1 MSSGVRIG
9 DNLARLGR
17 EIGDNLEK
25 KAIYD
30 EAQAIA
36 PELNAA
42 YRNAFNLLQ
51 SGNTGEGYNQLFS
64 VATKY
69 ATNPIVAKMNEMALR
84 AGGELSDAFL
94 RKQIASSR
102 TFASGNGLTP
112 GQVDAQFD
120 GGAQTIPGSENEV
133 DVTGELPT
141 NEPDL
146 TADPTG
152 GVIPNMGGIVNDKLP
167 KVQTSP
173 SGRMASQSVAPS
185 VQQGQS
191 PAQIAALPPQQYAEA
206 SQGAIAGE
214 KESQDGFDTFDV
226 PEKLRPYFMGASQI
240 GLPMKSKTSV
250 SDTKN
255 VSSKGTYS
263 RGQTSTKTTP
273 EVDEKIR
280 EGWQAMTKAAS
291 NLEAS
296 AAVQDAIKKSG
307 GFDNLQV
314 APTKQGLGG
323 KESYALTWPGNSEK
337 AVPISKEDYNSFLA
351 IKSLP
356 VTASQTGAKFF
367 GASSPATAN
376 GKARVPNEIVSAL
389 KANPNDPKANQ
400 YLKETFGE
408 NAGYL
413 RNKIIGQ

>member
-1 MSSGVRIG
+1 MSSGIRIG
-9 DNLARLGR
+9 DSLARLGQQ
-17 EIGDNLEK
+17 IGENLEK
-25 KAIYD
+25 KAVYD

-42 YRNAFNLLQ
+42 YRNAFNLFQ
-51 SGNTGEGYNQLFS
+51 SGKTGEGYNQLFG

-69 ATNPIVAKMNEMALR
+69 ATNPIVARMNEMALR

-102 TFASGNGLTP
+102 TFSGGGAGLTP
-112 GQVDAQFD
+112 NQVDAQFD
-120 GGAQTIPGSENEV
+120 GDQT
-133 DVTGELPT
+133 
-141 NEPDL
+141 
-146 TADPTG
+146 
-152 GVIPNMGGIVNDKLP
+152 GVIPGTNPQTEAAQALPNDWGSNPDNPDNIPETNGIIVNDNP
-167 KVQTSP
+167 
-173 SGRMASQSVAPS
+173 QSNANP
-185 VQQGQS
+185 QPT
-191 PAQIAALPPQQYAEA
+191 PAQIAALPPQQYAQA

-214 KESQDGFDTFDV
+214 KDSQDGFDTFNV

-250 SDTKN
+250 SDTKS

-263 RGQTSTKTTP
+263 RGQTSTKSTP
-273 EVDEKIR
+273 EVDEKTR

-291 NLEAS
+291 TLDAS
-296 AAVQDAIKKSG
+296 APVQEAIKKAG

-314 APTKQGLGG
+314 TPGRDARGSETA
-323 KESYALTWPGNSEK
+323 ALTWPNRPKEEK
-337 AVPISKEDYNSFLA
+337 AIPISKEDYNAFLA

-367 GASSPATAN
+367 GASSPATAG
-376 GKARVPNEIVSAL
+376 GKARVPNEIISAL
-389 KANPNDPKANQ
+389 KANPNDQKANQ